1 MEVTQCDAPQRS
13 TLATCIGVQADACG
27 HGKLGGLL
35 SGKLGD
41 NRFLVRIVPRSV
53 GRHLI
58 PPSSS
63 LATMSPTSSPAPPAP
78 GAPPSSPLAPNSA
91 ALELAR
97 HDHDSVVGVLLT
109 LPLFVRA
116 RAPGL
121 VRKQRTQRLPRRP
134 VQVPDPPRIAAHREA
149 AAISEARYGHESPP
163 GLSSFCA
170 TCAMNPLPRASFC
183 DMNS

>member
-1 MEVTQCDAPQRS
+1 MEATQCDAPQRS

-63 LATMSPTSSPAPPAP
+63 LATMSPTSSPAPPTP

-121 VRKQRTQRLPRRP
+121 VRKQRTQRLLRAYGPFWHLVTCQAARRLRP
-134 VQVPDPPRIAAHREA
+134 AMHIQHHWSLRTR
-149 AAISEARYGHESPP
+149 P
-163 GLSSFCA
+163 GILTQENA
-170 TCAMNPLPRASFC
+170 VHTKYIT
-183 DMNS
+183 